1 MKKLKKLLLILFLFS
16 LSGSGCSPMG
26 MLVGERGWPTG
37 MGQPGRIVLK
47 NMSFREAHVY
57 VFDSSSRPCLVWRE
71 GKVIPVGKL
80 YLRRDIGGDKVD
92 VFRLTPG
99 RRYVFLIWW
108 GGRNP
113 IPIPEWG
120 WGCGCSYGYGY
131 HYNYNY
137 NFSSPLFS
145 IPQYRWYWG
154 IEVLVAPE
162 IRGYRVSR
170 FEYFWASAYV
180 VLPRVREP
188 GYRPFFR
195 IYPEIRGRIP

>member
-1 MKKLKKLLLILFLFS
+1 MRKMFFLFLIVIAN
-16 LSGSGCSPMG
+16 CSPMG
-26 MLVGERGWPTG
+26 RLVGERGWPTG
-37 MGQPGRIVLK
+37 MGQPGRVVIR
-47 NMSFREAHVY
+47 NMSFRMAHVY
-57 VFDSSSRPCLVWRE
+57 VFAPSSRPCLVWR
-71 GKVIPVGKL
+71 GKVIPVGKFV
-80 YLRRDIGGDKVD
+80 LRRDIGGDKVD
-92 VFRLTPG
+92 ILRLIPG
-99 RRYVFLIWW
+99 RKYIFLVWW

-120 WGCGCSYGYGY
+120 WGCGCNSYSYR
-131 HYNYNY
+131 YNYNY
-137 NFSSPLFS
+137 NFPSPFS

-154 IEVLVAPE
+154 IEVLVTPE

-170 FEYFWASAYV
+170 SEYFWASAYI

>member
-1 MKKLKKLLLILFLFS
+1 MRNIILFFLF
-16 LSGSGCSPMG
+16 LIVIAGCSG
-26 MLVGERGWPTG
+26 RLVGERGWPTG
-37 MGQPGRIVLK
+37 MGQPGRVVVK
-47 NMSFREAHVY
+47 NMSFRMAHVY
-57 VFDSSSRPCLVWRE
+57 IFNPSYPHPSYPRLVWRE

-154 IEVLVAPE
+154 IEVLVTPE

-170 FEYFWASAYV
+170 FEYFWASAYI

-195 IYPEIRGRIP
+195 VYPEIRGRIP